1 MHVIT
6 TEYYVFTGEYVTEWL
21 VPNATKEEYHMY
33 ANVQMD
39 VFGQATFGGPIGL
52 SRMLMTTRICSG

>member
-21 VPNATKEEYHMY
+21 VPNATKEEYHIY
-33 ANVQMD
+33 AKVQMD
-39 VFGQATFGGPIGL
+39 VYGQATFGWAYWTL
-52 SRMLMTTRICSG
+52 KNVVNDH